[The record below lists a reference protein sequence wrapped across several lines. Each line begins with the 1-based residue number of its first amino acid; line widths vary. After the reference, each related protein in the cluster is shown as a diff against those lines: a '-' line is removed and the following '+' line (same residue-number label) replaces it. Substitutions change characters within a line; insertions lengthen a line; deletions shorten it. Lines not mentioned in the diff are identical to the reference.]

1 MVRYQGPRIRQR
13 LLAQSDVERSQT
25 YEFCGPGSLPLT
37 DYQATPRMTGITGG
51 ERAFVGRPSTAIRT
65 GATN

>member
-1 MVRYQGPRIRQR
+1 MVRYQRRRNRQR

-25 YEFCGPGSLPLT
+25 CELCGPASLPLT
-37 DYQATPRMTGITGG
+37 DYQATPRMTDITD
-51 ERAFVGRPSTAIRT
+51 RAFVGRPSTAIRT